1 MTQYKDEVEK
11 QRKLLEYEEWAE
23 QWNHIYIESG
33 EMTIYYNS
41 GRVVKEGVEIE
52 PAKSWEDNYRRM
64 EQEKDEL
71 HRRCNS

>member
-1 MTQYKDEVEK
+1 MTQYKNEVEK

-23 QWNHIYIESG
+23 KWNHIYIENG

-52 PAKSWEDNYRRM
+52 PAKDWEENYRRM
-64 EQEKDEL
+64 EQEKYEL
-71 HRRCNS
+71 QRR

>member
-11 QRKLLEYEEWAE
+11 QRKLLEYEEWAKK
-23 QWNHIYIESG
+23 WNHIYIADG

-41 GRVVKEGVEIE
+41 GRVVKEGVEIK
-52 PAKSWEDNYRRM
+52 PAKDWEENYRRM

-71 HRRCNS
+71 HRR

>member
-23 QWNHIYIESG
+23 QWNHIYIENG
-33 EMTIYYNS
+33 EMTISYNS

-52 PAKSWEDNYRRM
+52 PAKNWEDNYRRM

-71 HRRCNS
+71 HRR

>member
-1 MTQYKDEVEK
+1 MTQYKNEVEK

-23 QWNHIYIESG
+23 QWNHIYIENG
-33 EMTIYYNS
+33 EMTIYYHS

-52 PAKSWEDNYRRM
+52 PAKDWEDNYRRM

-71 HRRCNS
+71 HRR

>member
-23 QWNHIYIESG
+23 QWNHIYIADG
-33 EMTIYYNS
+33 KMTIYYNS
-41 GRVVKEGVEIE
+41 GRIVKEGVEIE
-52 PAKSWEDNYRRM
+52 PAKNWEDNYRRM

-71 HRRCNS
+71 HRR

>member
-23 QWNHIYIESG
+23 QWNHIYIENG

-52 PAKSWEDNYRRM
+52 PARNWEDNYRRM

-71 HRRCNS
+71 HRR

>member
-23 QWNHIYIESG
+23 QWNHIYIADG

-41 GRVVKEGVEIE
+41 GRIVKEGVEIE
-52 PAKSWEDNYRRM
+52 PAKDWEENYRRM

-71 HRRCNS
+71 HRR

>member
-52 PAKSWEDNYRRM
+52 PAKDWEDNYRRM

-71 HRRCNS
+71 HRR

>member
-52 PAKSWEDNYRRM
+52 PAKNWEDNYRRM

-71 HRRCNS
+71 HRR

>member
-1 MTQYKDEVEK
+1 MTQYKNEVEK

-23 QWNHIYIESG
+23 QWNHIYIENG

-41 GRVVKEGVEIE
+41 GRIVKEGVEIE
-52 PAKSWEDNYRRM
+52 PAKNWEENYRRM

-71 HRRCNS
+71 HRR